1 MPPTEEEALNSVKSL
16 FESFGSVDI
25 VDLTHE
31 HHKEGYEHQVTFE
44 ITYPKPVDPP
54 SISGRHSSIGGP
66 FKWLKVNTGVNETSQ
81 SGMTGIVRCYY
92 RT

>member
-54 SISGRHSSIGGP
+54 QSQGDIARLEAPSSG
-66 FKWLKVNTGVNETSQ
+66 
-81 SGMTGIVRCYY
+81 
-92 RT
+92 